1 MTSRRSDDD
10 AFSRSTTS
18 SSNNSSTPSKVL
30 SDKLDQLDR
39 TWTQHKA
46 TSPIPIVRR
55 RNMNHNSTTTAAP
68 TPGQPPSENNAAAAS
83 ATINTNNI
91 NITRCSDHES
101 VGESSSGS
109 VSTLSSVASSEEPG
123 LQSQSQS
130 MSVFDRLYRQ
140 GIQSPRR
147 QQKERQ
153 RQRHQSSSR
162 KKNRLGAY
170 QRHAVPTSAT
180 DTAPVSIATTNL
192 EKEHTG
198 DEDDDVNSND
208 KLIDTTV
215 TPRRRTTRPLSSSSF
230 LSVPSEDTEEEEE
243 YSATFHRLYRNEK
256 RDEKLWKKPTP
267 FSPIPISKQQQGP
280 RNTTPAGISATPVPF
295 ERVASTTFDQDL
307 EAIVELGRQIGSHRD
322 DNVRH
327 NTNETS
333 TFNNMLTLILGDEND
348 DSTNNPMISPT
359 ILTATSVSS
368 AADTT
373 TPSSTTLDDDVHA
386 LELLGKELDEMEAT
400 NNRSQGQTPERVRDP
415 SAVIPSSRNR
425 KQQISENERAE
436 ISSSHTRHT
445 DTTADDTYGFFT
457 LDQSSRSYFFAE
469 RVDRL
474 SVPYRRRTRGRGAG
488 ENGDDD
494 DDENYGQRPSNLSLS
509 SSLSQ
514 QDEPLLTPRRLR
526 TSACVSIQTSWRMHL
541 SELDLTARMLSTWRT
556 NVSVV
561 GTYRQA
567 PRLVR
572 RAALVDAVKIVPCW
586 WILEGF
592 HAERNWVSVAWENE
606 VEIGKTKVL
615 VQVTCDAK
623 APSVLEGV
631 WTERKLAI
639 LLVKATLMRS
649 FRGECAAGTIS
660 RWYRRH
666 RGKLNNSALLIQ
678 HLSRVRER
686 RIENFTCAEVE
697 DETAIQNPDAM
708 QSPSEQLVGQDV
720 HEIRTSISTEDAAAV
735 TIQNWFRVLVLKDA
749 LKRVPSTAN
758 QLKSVLNPTTKPSTV
773 SLPTTDID
781 IKIIQDVLRHSSI
794 GQRLTAWIEDPDADL
809 VSRRAASLAIQN
821 IVRAY
826 LKGLVIYRRKRKAKQ
841 IQAWVR
847 GFLARRRI
855 DELHYAAVIIQFAWS
870 NHRYLDYRKKHA
882 VVIQK
887 FWRRISYQQ
896 QYRMSLFCVIL
907 IQATWRCSL
916 AQRSLHSSIS
926 AATKIQSAWRGY
938 CERRRYLSTRSAV
951 ISVQDLFRK
960 HLVLQQYRRDMY
972 SATVLQA
979 WWRMK
984 KSRNLLLDYV
994 SATII
999 MQSIVRRD
1007 IQFRRFQRIRAS
1019 AIALQSGWRM
1029 TLDRESFVQSVHS
1042 AVVLQQNWRAYYARM
1057 KYISKYDA
1065 LIRLQSTWRAAKA
1078 RSLYQS
1084 SIQSIVFVQ
1093 ACLRRSMAQRGFLEQ
1108 QISAV
1113 IIQRIWRGSL
1123 GRKEADWLRLQI
1135 IDSRATSIQSW
1146 WRSISIQ
1153 RKYNSTLEKIIK
1165 VQAVIRCSLARRY
1178 FEDLLLR
1185 QMYWE
1190 AATSIQSQWRS
1201 LECRQKL
1208 ARAISST
1215 ITIQATVRGVLA
1227 RRIYSNMLLSRRRL
1241 ESDSA
1246 RILQSV
1252 WRRRQVRC
1260 SYMQLLSSVVKVQAS
1275 FRVFLSKNARLRIKA
1290 VKLSFAA
1297 TIIQTRWRAAMCRDQ
1312 YLISRNAAIVIQ
1324 ARARTL
1330 LATQIYQMLVF
1341 EEQKRKEWEASLL
1354 QMYHSGAIKLQST
1367 WRMHNGR
1374 RLYLNRLSSAIL
1386 IQTIA
1391 RHFLS
1396 RHKLDAHRCFLIRRD
1411 EVRDSQKEADL
1422 DMSAILIQSQWRG
1435 ATARSLY
1442 ESARVACII
1451 IQCSCRR
1458 AIATKERKNL
1468 ELLVLDTSA
1477 SIIQSRFR
1485 GLRSRKE
1492 YQSIITSRA
1501 EMEEKAIVIQSLARR
1516 SLLRNRRILL
1526 LSRQSDRM
1534 KHVEENEKSDLETQR
1549 STAAT
1554 LIQAYWRRTTL
1565 LDRFTEIRIS
1575 AILIQ
1580 SVFRRHMCKTRSTE
1594 SIVENHAAVVIQRS
1608 VRCRTAVEQYRT
1620 TRVYIVMIQ
1629 SLWRGMLTRSQW
1641 RFIRYLAMERNS
1653 MNSAAREIQVA
1664 FVLWKMDNAVWE
1676 MKSLAVLL
1684 KRGVRGQLVRSAVF
1698 FALKHINSSIFPTIV
1713 NAYDRV
1719 VLVNHGVEPILAW
1732 NRALSQARL
1741 SACVVIQSY
1750 VRRMIVRNQVRSSYG
1765 IAFETSFIEPDPSED
1780 ERISAVL
1787 IQRSFRSWIQLRHES
1802 CTKIQRIVKGWMAR
1816 QSFYLRLGQYRL
1828 MLQLSAATKIQR
1840 IVRGWMARQT
1850 FYLRLGQHRFLLQLS
1865 AATKIQAVWKMFI
1878 ARKIRIEYTCAVIQI
1893 QSIVRGHRSR
1903 LLFGTFRRAVVFL
1916 QEAFRERKVR
1926 LEQQEAAIISFSAAV
1941 RIQAFVRGV
1950 SARFLVSDKRRRLIA
1965 QSETIR
1971 DKLIMRANRLGA
1983 QDVEDL
1989 LERKA
1994 YPSGACIGRLVD
2006 RVHSAI
2012 EVSDSEQTQ
2021 LKNMASARPS
2031 ATKIPVPERRHGRA
2045 GISRSV
2051 IITPVRS
2058 NKKDLQSIPPQSDDP
2073 VHLQVPSLA
2082 PRNRLVAQA
2091 KKLTQDARKNVRQN
2105 DQKSVMQ
2112 HTPTKTRSNQQSIPL
2127 PSDETGDVDT
2137 SMPSF
2142 DATSPISKTETSGWD
2157 WTDS

>member
-91 NITRCSDHES
+91 NVTMCSDHES
-101 VGESSSGS
+101 VGEASSGS

-123 LQSQSQS
+123 LQSAS

-153 RQRHQSSSR
+153 QQRHQSSSR

-170 QRHAVPTSAT
+170 QRRAVPTSAT
-180 DTAPVSIATTNL
+180 GTIATANL
-192 EKEHTG
+192 GKEHTG
-198 DEDDDVNSND
+198 DEDDDDVNNND

-215 TPRRRTTRPLSSSSF
+215 TPRRGTTKPLSSSF
-230 LSVPSEDTEEEEE
+230 LSIPSEDTEEEEE
-243 YSATFHRLYRNEK
+243 YSTTFHRLYRNEK
-256 RDEKLWKKPTP
+256 RDEKLWKEPTQ
-267 FSPIPISKQQQGP
+267 FSPIPISRQHQGP
-280 RNTTPAGISATPVPF
+280 RNSTPAGISATPVPF
-295 ERVASTTFDQDL
+295 QTVASTTFDQDL
-307 EAIVELGRQIGSHRD
+307 EAIVELGRQIGSHHND
-322 DNVRH
+322 DVRH

-333 TFNNMLTLILGDEND
+333 NVNNMLTLILGDEND

-373 TPSSTTLDDDVHA
+373 TPTSTTLDDDVHA

-400 NNRSQGQTPERVRDP
+400 NNMSQGQTTERVRNP
-415 SAVIPSSRNR
+415 SSVIPSSDR
-425 KQQISENERAE
+425 KQQLRENKRAE
-436 ISSSHTRHT
+436 MSSSHTRHT

-474 SVPYRRRTRGRGAG
+474 SVPYRRRTRGREAG
-488 ENGDDD
+488 KNDEDDD
-494 DDENYGQRPSNLSLS
+494 DQNYGQRPSNLSLS

-526 TSACVSIQTSWRMHL
+526 TSACVSIQTAWRTHL

-606 VEIGKTKVL
+606 VEIGNTKVL

-623 APSVLEGV
+623 APSALELV

-666 RGKLNNSALLIQ
+666 RGKLNNCALIIQ
-678 HLSRVRER
+678 HWLSRARER
-686 RIENFTCAEVE
+686 RIENFTYAEVE
-697 DETAIQNPDAM
+697 DDTAVQNPDAI
-708 QSPSEQLVGQDV
+708 QSPSEQLVGHDI
-720 HEIRTSISTEDAAAV
+720 HKIRTSISTEDAAAV
-735 TIQNWFRVLVLKDA
+735 FIQNWFRVLVLKDA

-758 QLKSVLNPTTKPSTV
+758 QLRSVVNPTTKPSTV
-773 SLPTTDID
+773 SLPTTNID

-826 LKGLVIYRRKRKAKQ
+826 LKGLVIYRQKRKATQ

-882 VVIQK
+882 LIIQK
-887 FWRRISYQQ
+887 FWRRILYQQ
-896 QYRMSLFCVIL
+896 QYQMSLFCVIL
-907 IQATWRCSL
+907 IQAIWRCSL
-916 AQRSLHSSIS
+916 ARRSLHSSIS
-926 AATKIQSAWRGY
+926 AATKIQSAWRE
-938 CERRRYLSTRSAV
+938 CRERRRYLSTRSSIV
-951 ISVQDLFRK
+951 STQYLFRK
-960 HLVLQQYRRDMY
+960 HLVLQQYHQDMY
-972 SATVLQA
+972 SATVLQTF
-979 WWRMK
+979 WRMK
-984 KSRNLLLDYV
+984 KSRNLFSDYV
-994 SATII
+994 NATIR
-999 MQSIVRRD
+999 MQSMVRRH
-1007 IQFRRFQRIRAS
+1007 IQLRLFQRIRAS
-1019 AIALQSGWRM
+1019 AIILQSSWRM
-1029 TLDRESFVQSVHS
+1029 TLDRESFVRSVHS
-1042 AVVLQQNWRAYYARM
+1042 AVVLQQNWRAYDARM
-1057 KYISKYDA
+1057 AYISTCDA

-1135 IDSRATSIQSW
+1135 INSRATSIQSW
-1146 WRSISIQ
+1146 WRSMTIQ
-1153 RKYNSTLEKIIK
+1153 REYNTTLEKIIK

-1178 FEDLLLR
+1178 YEDLLLHQR
-1185 QMYWE
+1185 YCE

-1201 LECRQKL
+1201 LVSRQKL
-1208 ARAISST
+1208 SRDVKST

-1227 RRIYSNMLLSRRRL
+1227 RRIYSNMVLSRRRL

-1260 SYMQLLSSVVKVQAS
+1260 SYMQLLSSVVKLQTC
-1275 FRVFLSKNARLRIKA
+1275 FRVFLSKNTFLSTKA
-1290 VKLSFAA
+1290 AKLSFAA
-1297 TIIQTRWRAAMCRDQ
+1297 TIIQTHWRAAICRDQ

-1330 LATQIYQMLVF
+1330 LATQIYQRLVF

-1354 QMYHSGAIKLQST
+1354 QMYHSAATKLQST

-1396 RHKLDAHRCFLIRRD
+1396 RRTLDAHRSSLIRRD
-1411 EVRDSQKEADL
+1411 EVPDSQKEADL

-1435 ATARSLY
+1435 ATARSLF

-1458 AIATKERKNL
+1458 LIAMKKRKNL
-1468 ELLVLDTSA
+1468 ELLVVDTSA
-1477 SIIQSRFR
+1477 SIIQSQFR

-1501 EMEEKAIVIQSLARR
+1501 VMEEKAIVIQSLARR

-1534 KHVEENEKSDLETQR
+1534 KHVKNLERRR

-1565 LDRFTEIRIS
+1565 LDRFTELRVS

-1580 SVFRRHMCKTRSTE
+1580 SVFRRYMCKSLSTE
-1594 SIVENHAAVVIQRS
+1594 SMVENHAAVVIQRS
-1608 VRCRTAVEQYRT
+1608 VRCRTALEKYRT

-1641 RFIRYLAMERNS
+1641 RFIRYLAMERVS